1 MNIVRSV
8 KRICAG
14 ALVVC
19 AVAGVAAAQTPQE
32 EYVSALTN
40 MAAHPEGMYT
50 LHLDTTIPFLMNARA
65 NQTLSIQT
73 RPFAVKGHTDV
84 QSQGVQPVAVRAD
97 VYARQEGDA
106 IDVYH
111 RENEGE
117 WIRDSVKL
125 NDSAPIENKMAAT
138 PKIDTTYFQGVR
150 KTGADTY
157 VLTVDPSK
165 LNIDAILVRLN
176 SVPTAKAYNSQELKT
191 ITGVLQALKESGPID
206 ITTYIDKSSNKI
218 RHAEVPLTGQLRSL
232 MKYGVMSVD
241 ALTPAERLIADQVT
255 DYSSVILTVDY
266 APLPDNV
273 DLQVPDY
280 VKKSAA
286 NRFKDAIKM
295 GQCEPSTR

>member
-14 ALVVC
+14 AFVVC
-19 AVAGVAAAQTPQE
+19 AMAGVGSAQTPQE
-32 EYVSALTN
+32 EYISALTN

-84 QSQGVQPVAVRAD
+84 QSQGVQPVAMRAD

-106 IDVYH
+106 VDVYH
-111 RENEGE
+111 REN
-117 WIRDSVKL
+117 DSV
-125 NDSAPIENKMAAT
+125 PIENKMTAT

-176 SVPTAKAYNSQELKT
+176 SVPTSKAYDSRELKT

-218 RHAEVPLTGQLRSL
+218 KHAEVPLTGQLRSL

-286 NRFKDAIKM
+286 DRFKDAIKM
-295 GQCEPSTR
+295 GQCEPSAK

>member
-1 MNIVRSV
+1 M
-8 KRICAG
+8 
-14 ALVVC
+14 
-19 AVAGVAAAQTPQE
+19 
-32 EYVSALTN
+32 
-40 MAAHPEGMYT
+40 
-50 LHLDTTIPFLMNARA
+50 DTGFGN
-65 NQTLSIQT
+65 
-73 RPFAVKGHTDV
+73 
-84 QSQGVQPVAVRAD
+84 
-97 VYARQEGDA
+97 
-106 IDVYH
+106 
-111 RENEGE
+111 
-117 WIRDSVKL
+117 VKL
-125 NDSAPIENKMAAT
+125 NDSVPIENKMTAT

-176 SVPTAKAYNSQELKT
+176 SVPTAKAYDSRELKT

-286 NRFKDAIKM
+286 DRFKDAIKM

>member
-1 MNIVRSV
+1 
-8 KRICAG
+8 
-14 ALVVC
+14 
-19 AVAGVAAAQTPQE
+19 
-32 EYVSALTN
+32 
-40 MAAHPEGMYT
+40 MYT
-50 LHLDTTIPFLMNARA
+50 LHLDTTIPFLMNVRA

-125 NDSAPIENKMAAT
+125 NDSVPVENKMSAI
-138 PKIDTTYFQGVR
+138 PKIDTAYFRGVR

-165 LNIDAILVRLN
+165 LDIDAILVRLN

-191 ITGVLQALKESGPID
+191 ITGVLQALKESGPVD

-241 ALTPAERLIADQVT
+241 ALTPAERLIVDQVT